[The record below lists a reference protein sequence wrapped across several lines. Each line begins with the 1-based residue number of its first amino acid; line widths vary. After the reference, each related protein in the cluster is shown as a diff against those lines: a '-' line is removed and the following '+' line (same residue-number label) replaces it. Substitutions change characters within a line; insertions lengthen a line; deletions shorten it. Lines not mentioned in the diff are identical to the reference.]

1 MKDRY
6 RNFIVPSIIVIL
18 GIVSSISIVRSNVE
32 YTQKEQEIIN
42 QGLNEY
48 IDPSKAPIYN
58 QEYTV
63 IEYKDNAGKD
73 KKDKLEKILP
83 KATDER
89 LEVSLQY
96 TDNTTDKLKDKKQ
109 NKQVKSLSVNLDKV
123 QKEEIQG
130 KKEEYG
136 IKNITSIPNK
146 EIMDGIYPSKEK
158 IDKINSNIQQE
169 KQQILDYEKQ
179 VKVEENKKLSLQ
191 DKFKNF
197 IQGNK
202 AEALKLSNA
211 NSHLVIYA
219 DYNLNYNLD
228 LIGNGQQS
236 GNELQIYGRNNT
248 QAQDF
253 WFNDLT
259 GEIKPSQ
266 NSNMCI
272 EVAGGQYYDGTKIQ
286 LHYCNGNI
294 AQKWETWPDR
304 TIRAQGA
311 KWLCMDAKDS
321 LTIGK
326 KVQGWTC
333 YGGVNQKFLVGENDF
348 TQYSTG
354 RYMRIHA
361 RNTWTLSQFPGH
373 ALISVGKRNYNTKQ
387 CWATNSFSNWPI
399 IPFTDKQPDTN
410 DSNNNGK
417 TNNIKTNNN
426 IHVDKDEDWS
436 EAIGN
441 STIYRKRDLNIDKR
455 TYDEI
460 KYMNGYYAWSKNF
473 WNDSVLPYGPLVTG
487 GVAHCATY
495 SRDFWSKYT
504 GEWMGNLDLTPG
516 QIYNTIWWYNE
527 DPENKGFPDSQCGKG
542 Y

>member
-6 RNFIVPSIIVIL
+6 INFIVPSIIVIV

-32 YTQKEQEIIN
+32 YTQKEQDIIN

-63 IEYKDNAGKD
+63 IEYEDNAGKD

-109 NKQVKSLSVNLDKV
+109 DKQVKSLSLNLDKA

-136 IKNITSIPNK
+136 IKKITSISNK

-169 KQQILDYEKQ
+169 RQQILDYEKR
-179 VKVEENKKLSLQ
+179 VKVEETKKLSLQ

-219 DYNLNYNLD
+219 DGNLNHNID
-228 LIGNGQQS
+228 LIGDGQQS

-248 QAQDF
+248 YAQDF

-311 KWLCMDAKDS
+311 KWLCMDSKDS

-326 KVQGWTC
+326 KIQGWTC

-361 RNTWTLSQFPGH
+361 SPTATYAHNPTSNLGH
-373 ALISVGKRNYNTKQ
+373 ALISVGKRNYNSKQ
-387 CWATNSFSNWPI
+387 CWATNSFANWWPAWVGT
-399 IPFTDKQPDTN
+399 TDLNDT
-410 DSNNNGK
+410 NNNGK
-417 TNNIKTNNN
+417 TNNIKTENN
-426 IHVDKDEDWS
+426 IFVDSDTDWNI
-436 EAIGN
+436 AIG
-441 STIYRKRDLNIDKR
+441 TRVDFRHRDLSIDKR

-460 KYMNGYYAWSKNF
+460 KYMNGYYGWAKDF
-473 WNDSVLPYGPLVTG
+473 WGNTVNGYNITNYN
-487 GVAHCATY
+487 CATFA
-495 SRDFWSKYT
+495 RDLWNKYT
-504 GEWMGNLDLTPG
+504 GEWTNFSVIHTPTA
-516 QIYNTIWWYNE
+516 IHNSIWWYNE
-527 DPENKGFPDSQCGKG
+527 QQGPSSQCFKG

>member
-1 MKDRY
+1 MNFSRY
-6 RNFIVPSIIVIL
+6 TKLIVPSIIVF
-18 GIVSSISIVRSNVE
+18 GGVMSSISIVRSNVE
-32 YTQKEQEIIN
+32 YNQKEQDIIN

-48 IDPSKAPIYN
+48 IDPSQAPIYN
-58 QEYTV
+58 QEYTI
-63 IEYKDNAGKD
+63 IEYEEGISSEQQDR
-73 KKDKLEKILP
+73 LEQILP
-83 KATDER
+83 KTNDER

-109 NKQVKSLSVNLDKV
+109 DKQVKNLSINLDRA
-123 QKEEIQG
+123 QREEIEN
-130 KKEEYG
+130 KKVEYG
-136 IKNITSIPNK
+136 IKSITATSNK
-146 EIMDGIYPSKEK
+146 ELMDIIYPSKEK
-158 IDKINSNIQQE
+158 IDKINSNIQHE
-169 KQQILDYEKQ
+169 RQQILDYEKQ
-179 VKVEENKKLSLQ
+179 VQVEETKKLSFG

-202 AEALKLSNA
+202 VQALKLSNA

-219 DYNLNYNLD
+219 DGNVNYNMD

-248 QAQDF
+248 YAQDF

-266 NSNMCI
+266 NSNMCL

-311 KWLCMDAKDS
+311 KWLCMDSKDS

-326 KVQGWTC
+326 KIQGWTC

-348 TQYSTG
+348 TQTG
-354 RYMRIHA
+354 LVRYMRIHA

-387 CWATNSFSNWPI
+387 CWATNSFSNWPGPAPLTSWI
-399 IPFTDKQPDTN
+399 YDTN

-426 IHVDKDEDWS
+426 IHVDRDEDWN
-436 EAIGN
+436 EAIGD
-441 STIYRKRDLNIDKR
+441 STVYRKRDLSIDKK

-473 WNDSVLPYGPLVTG
+473 WDDSVVGYGLT
-487 GVAHCATY
+487 HCATY

-504 GEWMGNLDLTPG
+504 GEWMGDGYLTPG
-516 QIYNTIWWYNE
+516 NIYNTIWWYNE
-527 DPENKGFPDSQCGKG
+527 QQGPFSQCSKG